1 MFDLGIFA
9 LFGGLLAL
17 GVAGILTYLVIRE
30 EVDDEK
36 MLEIYQ
42 AIREGASAYL
52 KTQYRTIF
60 IIAIFLTIILYFV
73 FDMPS
78 HNSVPYTSLGFILG
92 AGASLAAGW
101 ISMDV
106 ATRANVRAAYSA
118 KKSLMKTLNIG
129 FYGGMVMGLF
139 NVGLSLLG
147 ITSLYYLFG
156 KNPEL
161 IVGFGFGASLAALF
175 AQLGGGIYTKAA
187 DIGAD
192 LVGKVEAGIPE
203 DDPRNPAV
211 IADNVGDN
219 VGDVAGRGADLFESM
234 SAENIGAMIIGV
246 GLAAVTGNEAFII
259 FPLLA
264 RAVGILA
271 ALLGILFVRGDVE
284 KNPFIPLRNGMIA
297 TTIFAIIGFYFL
309 VIETIQS
316 IYLYYAALTGV
327 VTGILMLVITDY
339 YTGYNYR
346 PVREVAEAS
355 VTGPATNIL
364 SGLAAGMESTVLPV
378 VVISVVLIAS
388 YYFGTLF
395 AESFGLNIHIG
406 GVYGTAVATMGML
419 SVAGFVLGLDGYG
432 PIADN
437 AGGIVEMS
445 GQPDEVRKAIDKFDA
460 VGNTTKALTKG
471 YAMGSAGL
479 AALLLIQA
487 YLDIVGIDVLD
498 LLNIDNLVGL
508 FIGALIPFFF
518 SSLAIRAVSKAA
530 KQMVEEVRRQF
541 REIPGILEWKAKPDY
556 ARCVSISTLAAQKG
570 MVLPTMI
577 TLLAPLII
585 GFIFGV
591 EGVGALNIGATFSG
605 FILAM
610 LMNTGGAIWDNAKK
624 YIEMGHFGGKG
635 SEAHKAG
642 VVGDTVGDPLKD
654 TAGPSLHIL
663 IKLINTFS
671 LVFGPLFL
679 VFSLL

>member
-1 MFDLGIFA
+1 MLDLGIFA
-9 LFGGLLAL
+9 LLGGVVSLV
-17 GVAGILTYLVIRE
+17 VAIILSYLVVKE
-30 EVDDEK
+30 KVDDEK
-36 MLEIYQ
+36 MLEIYN

-52 KTQYRTIF
+52 KTQYKTISY
-60 IIAIFLTIILYFV
+60 IALVITVLLYGV
-73 FDMPS
+73 FDYYP
-78 HNSVPYTSLGFILG
+78 HNGVPYISIGFILG
-92 AGASLAAGW
+92 AAASLAAGW

-118 KKSLMKTLNIG
+118 KHSLKKTLDIG

-147 ITSLYYLFG
+147 ITILYYLFN
-156 KNPEL
+156 KDPEL

-234 SAENIGAMIIGV
+234 SAENIGAMIIGIA
-246 GLAAVTGNEAFII
+246 LTAVTGKEVFII

-271 ALLGILFVRGDVE
+271 AVLGILFVRGDVE
-284 KNPFIPLRNGMIA
+284 KNPFIPLRNGMVA
-297 TTIFAIIGFYFL
+297 TTIFALIGFYVL
-309 VIETIQS
+309 IMETIGS
-316 IYLYYAALTGV
+316 IHLYYAAISGV
-327 VTGILMLVITDY
+327 VTSVLILLITDY
-339 YTGYNYR
+339 YTGYHYR
-346 PVREVAEAS
+346 PVKEVAEAS
-355 VTGPATNIL
+355 QTGPATNIL
-364 SGLAAGMESTVLPV
+364 SGFAAALESTVLPV
-378 VVISVVLIAS
+378 VVISIVLIAS
-388 YYFGTLF
+388 YYLGMGF
-395 AESFGLNIHIG
+395 ADEFGLNLHIG

-419 SVAGFVLGLDGYG
+419 SVAGFVLGLDGFG

-437 AGGIVEMS
+437 AGGIAEMS
-445 GQPDEVRKAIDKFDA
+445 GQPEEVRKAIDKFDA

-479 AALLLIQA
+479 AALLLFQA
-487 YLDIVGIDVLD
+487 YLDIVHISFLD
-498 LLNIDNLVGL
+498 LLQIKNLIGL
-508 FIGALIPFFF
+508 FIGALLPFFF

-530 KQMVEEVRRQF
+530 KAMVEEVRRQF
-541 REIPGILEWKAKPDY
+541 RENPGILEWKVKPDY

-570 MVLPTMI
+570 MVLPGLI
-577 TLLAPLII
+577 PLLGPLVV
-585 GFIFGV
+585 GFIFGAD
-591 EGVGALNIGATFSG
+591 GVGALNIGATFSG

-610 LMNTGGAIWDNAKK
+610 MMNTGGAIWDNAKK
-624 YIEMGHFGGKG
+624 YIELGFFGGKG
-635 SEAHKAG
+635 SEAHKAA

-679 VFSLL
+679 VYYLL